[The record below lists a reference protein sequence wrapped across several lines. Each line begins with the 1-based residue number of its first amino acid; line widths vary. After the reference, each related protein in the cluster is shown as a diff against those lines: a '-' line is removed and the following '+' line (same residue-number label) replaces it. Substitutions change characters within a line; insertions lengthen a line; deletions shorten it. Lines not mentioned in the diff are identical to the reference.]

1 MAPCRTWTH
10 DKPQHST
17 VGLMR
22 PPLLD
27 VNELA
32 DYLSLTPQAVRH
44 MVYRRQIPF
53 IRLGSKR
60 LRFDL
65 AEIDAWLAHQ
75 RVEVAG

>member
-1 MAPCRTWTH
+1 
-10 DKPQHST
+10 
-17 VGLMR
+17 MR

-32 DYLSLTPQAVRH
+32 DYLSLTPRAVRY
-44 MVYRRQIPF
+44 MVDRRQIPF

-65 AEIDAWLAHQ
+65 AEIDAWLADQ